1 MVETAQSERVKVAP
15 KPDPSRLEWVDSAKA
30 ISILLVVLWHTVNTK
45 WYFNELL
52 FFLRMP
58 LFFFVAGFFARGA
71 ITSSTSKLF
80 KTRVFNFL
88 YLYVLWFLIV
98 FASTT
103 MLQALRNGESVPVP
117 NLLEIFVDPPA
128 TLWFI
133 YALAIIY
140 AAAKLLFLVP
150 AKLRILLAFAI
161 YCLSAANGEWGVIA
175 FHDNVMRL
183 MVFFLLGDLAFSTFK
198 TLPQSY
204 DRWSIPLLALFIGLS
219 WTIFELGLET
229 IGPVTFLASAIGI
242 TGLILLCRW
251 MNDLAFMTP
260 LKFMGVRTIYVY
272 LMHRIVMV
280 YALAIY
286 TALGW
291 DDTTATRLLTFFIAV
306 PLTLAIG
313 IVLDR
318 HLPILFVA
326 PWNAKEKY
334 RLPTILSRKAA
345 T

>member
-1 MVETAQSERVKVAP
+1 MVETPQIERLESAQR
-15 KPDPSRLEWVDSAKA
+15 PDPPRLEWVDSAKA

-71 ITSSTSKLF
+71 ITSSIRKLF
-80 KTRVFNFL
+80 PTRVFNFL

-103 MLQALRNGESVPVP
+103 MLQALRNGEPVAAP
-117 NLLEIFVDPPA
+117 NLMDIFVNPPA

-140 AAAKLLFLVP
+140 AAAKLLFLLP
-150 AKLRILLAFAI
+150 AKIRILLAFAL
-161 YCLSAANGEWGVIA
+161 YCLSVVNGEWGVIA

-183 MVFFLLGDLAFSTFK
+183 MLFFLLGDLAFSTFK
-198 TLPQSY
+198 TLPQNY
-204 DRWSIPLLALFIGLS
+204 DRWSLPLLAFFMALS
-219 WTIFELGLET
+219 WAIFEFGLQT
-229 IGPVTFLASAIGI
+229 IGPVTFLASAVGI

-251 MNDLAFMTP
+251 MNGLAIMTP

-291 DDTTATRLLTFFIAV
+291 DDTLSTRLLTFFIAV

-313 IVLDR
+313 IALDR

-326 PWNAKEKY
+326 PWNTKEKY
-334 RLPTILSRKAA
+334 RLPTILSRRASI
-345 T
+345 